1 MLRLMKNGIAA
12 RSELS
17 FRYESSDIPAGLTL
31 AEWRRSRARLKRR
44 TRHANLHPFTPR
56 TR

>member
-1 MLRLMKNGIAA
+1 MNGIAA
-12 RSELS
+12 NPELT
-17 FRYESSDIPAGLTL
+17 FRYEQSDVPAGLTL

-44 TRHANLHPFTPR
+44 TRHAHMPHLTPR